1 MAGVSGEPPA
11 DAGVADNVKGL
22 GAAERSG
29 RSLLAFCDGEGQQQ
43 LFCLPADARS
53 ASVGRDPA
61 SDLVLGWDT
70 QVSRRHARFEREPDG
85 WTIVDDGLSTN
96 GTFVNG
102 ERLHGRHR
110 LADGDTVRFGSTA
123 ATFRSPASNPAAP
136 PVELSSTQRR
146 VLAAL
151 CRPYKRPAGLA
162 RPASDQQIAD
172 ELVLA
177 VGEVRAH
184 IRVLCLKL
192 GVEGRNEDEMRG
204 HLAGRALSAGLLSER
219 AR

>member
-1 MAGVSGEPPA
+1 MAAVSGHHPA
-11 DAGVADNVKGL
+11 DAAAAANVKGL

-29 RSLLAFCDGEGQQQ
+29 RPVLGFCDGDGQQQ

-85 WTIVDDGLSTN
+85 WAIVDEGLSTN

-123 ATFRSPASNPAAP
+123 ATFRSPAPDPAAP

-151 CRPYKRPAGLA
+151 CRPFERADGFA

-184 IRVLCLKL
+184 IRVLCVKL
-192 GVEGRNEDEMRG
+192 GVEGRHEDEMRV
-204 HLAGRALSAGLLSER
+204 HLAERALSAGLLSER
-219 AR
+219 PR